1 MNTPSKHILK
11 PSPTMRLLLRKANID
26 ALAHQNLVRQIES
39 AEARMRESHA
49 AVQSYVAYLDE
60 REEARRKG

>member
-1 MNTPSKHILK
+1 MSNTSKHILN

-26 ALAHQNLVRQIES
+26 ALAHQNLTRQIES

-49 AVQSYVAYLDE
+49 AVQNYVAYLDE
-60 REEARRKG
+60 RLESKRKG